1 MSQYNKCMGGVDRA
15 DQILHTYDATRKSY
29 RWFHKIGIHLIQ
41 RMFLN
46 AHIVYNVYG
55 GKRNFQ
61 NFLMLC
67 VRIFVNET
75 GVGRQP
81 LSRSHCSPSERHFP
95 SKLLPRGNNTH
106 PTKRCRVCY
115 SNGQIKKTTVCC
127 ETCPGCP
134 GLCMTPCFAKF
145 HTA

>member
-41 RMFLN
+41 RMCLN
-46 AHIVYNVYG
+46 AHIVYTVYG

-61 NFLMLC
+61 SFLMSC
-67 VRIFVNET
+67 VRIFLSET
-75 GVGRQP
+75 GAGRQP
-81 LSRSHCSPSERHFP
+81 LIRNVSSNSTHFP
-95 SKLLPRGNNTH
+95 SKFPPRGNNVH

-115 SNGQIKKTTVCC
+115 SNGRIKKTTVYC
-127 ETCPGCP
+127 ETCPGNP
-134 GLCMTPCFAKF
+134 GLCMTPCFEMY
-145 HTA
+145 HTK